1 MQGSTESSGL
11 LGQNYGYF
19 KGLGYGG
26 NHNSV
31 LPPQAIPKSK
41 KKEKWEKACMDNL
54 EREGM
59 KQYIQNLPMTDYYKM
74 ISGEMVYVDLVDDDK
89 DVLYDYI
96 QKSKEELN
104 LPSYLRH
111 WDLMYP
117 IVSKI
122 TGDWALQSDKFR
134 FDTTDSV
141 STNDYIN
148 EKTYKLNTFTEASFK
163 SQMNKLLLMM
173 GEEINPDFKSEEE
186 YNAYQ
191 QNLEQIQKDYFPD
204 KNEFGMKKNWK
215 TEAAQWAEK
224 TWERDYE
231 RYRINI
237 LESMEARDILLTGKS
252 VRHYRI
258 GYDYYYPEYW
268 HPVETF
274 HSKESSITRIEDG
287 EFAGRIK
294 YYTVTEL
301 MNSYGDILNE
311 KQRISIYKSYFGTD
325 YTEHA
330 DTGGNG
336 TGYERE
342 VSIFGEGVFDRV
354 TVPFEGYSDHRMS
367 LDFEDYTGIPLSE
380 RTDLKTGKTF
390 DDYSMPLTTNFVNFG
405 SAIAQNL
412 RNDIEIRTD
421 TIQTTEAYWK
431 GSKKIGLLSYREV
444 SGYLTTVEVD
454 EDVLPEVK
462 DEYKIKNLRKV
473 SLKEFRMLKPEDKE
487 NTIVWVDVPIIYKG
501 IKIQCSGLYNNED
514 IYYVEEMPFQIKGEK
529 GNIFDLK
536 LPVCGHI
543 GESLCKK
550 IRPEQITYNYLLNQ
564 NQGYLEKEI
573 GAFFVIDVNSIP
585 TDHFDLGTSDDL
597 LINLRNLAKTTG
609 LLPTDLSRNNL
620 NQNGGGLLF
629 NPMSYQ
635 NATFTDQLNRNIA
648 LSERYKWMA
657 YEKLG
662 LTPQA
667 MGAPSQYSTAEGIQ
681 VGQQATFAQT
691 HGIDQ
696 TLLENKRT
704 NIEIHMTVAQYC
716 QLNNKDANYIYMG
729 SSNEIEFLQ
738 SIKDDENFSLRHI
751 DVRPTY
757 NARKT
762 REFQQLKQ
770 LLISNNTMG
779 NDAYSLTE
787 LILSDDFLELKDA
800 ARRARMYMDNVRQE
814 GYTNEQELEK
824 QRIAQDM
831 QKHNDQIAV
840 QREKNLASVKVAEL
854 GALGRTAD
862 NSNDENGAEIIQ
874 QNAQLYLKDKEIEN
888 KRASEM
894 DKIRKDLQIAAAK
907 VDQQAQQIMND
918 KEKLK
923 IERERLATQRYI
935 ADAKNRD
942 SVINKN

>member
-1 MQGSTESSGL
+1 MQGNIESSGL
-11 LGQNYGYF
+11 MGENYSYFRGMGYV
-19 KGLGYGG
+19 G

-31 LPPQAIPKSK
+31 LPPQAIPKNK
-41 KKEKWEKACMDNL
+41 KDEKWEKSCLDNL

-59 KQYIQNLPMTDYYKM
+59 RQYSQNLPMTDYYKM

-89 DVLYDYI
+89 DVLYGFV

-122 TGDWALQSDKFR
+122 TGEWALQADKFR
-134 FDTTDSV
+134 FDTTDEV
-141 STNDYIN
+141 STNDYIR
-148 EKTYKLNTFTEASFK
+148 EKTFKLNKFTEALFK
-163 SQMNKLLLMM
+163 SEMNKLMLLN
-173 GEEINPDFKSEEE
+173 GIDISENFQSEEE
-186 YNAYQ
+186 YQKYQ
-191 QNLEQIQKDYFPD
+191 QNLQQIQQDYFPD
-204 KNEFGMKKNWK
+204 RVEQDMKKNWK

-224 TWERDYE
+224 TWERDFE
-231 RYRINI
+231 RFRMNI
-237 LESMEARDILLTGKS
+237 LESLEARDILLTGKS
-252 VRHYRI
+252 VRHYRM

-274 HSKESSITRIEDG
+274 HSKESSLTRIEDG

-301 MNSYGDILNE
+301 MNTYGDILNE

-325 YTEHA
+325 YDEYTYSSSFEKS
-330 DTGGNG
+330 
-336 TGYERE
+336 
-342 VSIFGEGVFDRV
+342 VSLLGEGYFDRMM
-354 TVPFEGYSDHRMS
+354 VPFKGYSDHK
-367 LDFEDYTGIPLSE
+367 LALEFEQATGIPLSE
-380 RTDLKTGKTF
+380 RTDLSTGETH
-390 DDYSMPLTTNFVNFG
+390 DTYSTPLTNNFINFG
-405 SAIAQNL
+405 ASIAQNL
-412 RNDIEIRTD
+412 RNDIQIRTD

-431 GSKKIGLLSYREV
+431 GSKKIGLLSYREI
-444 SGYLTTVEVD
+444 SGYLTTIEVD
-454 EDVLPEVK
+454 EDLLPEVK
-462 DEYKIKNLRKV
+462 EEYKIKNLKKV
-473 SLKEFRMLKPEDKE
+473 SLKEYHLLKPEDKE

-501 IKIQCSGLYNNED
+501 VKIKCSGLYNSED
-514 IYYVEEMPFQIKGEK
+514 IYYVEELPFQIKGEK

-536 LPVCGHI
+536 LPVCGYI

-573 GAFFVIDVNSIP
+573 GAFFVIDVNSLP
-585 TDHFDLGTSDDL
+585 MEHFDLGGGDEV

-609 LLPTDLSRNNL
+609 LLPTDMSRNNL
-620 NQNGGGLLF
+620 NQNGGGLMF

-635 NATFTDQLNRNIA
+635 NATFTDQLQRNIQ

-667 MGAPSQYSTAEGIQ
+667 MGSPSQYSTAEGIQ

-691 HGIDQ
+691 YNIDQ
-696 TLLENKRT
+696 ILLENKRS
-704 NIEIHMTVAQYC
+704 NIEIHMSVAQYC
-716 QLNNKDANYIYMG
+716 QLNNKDANYIYMA
-729 SSNEIEFLQ
+729 SDNEIQFLQ
-738 SIKDDENFSLRHI
+738 SIKEDENFALRQI

-757 NARKT
+757 NAKKN

-770 LLISNNTMG
+770 MLIGNNTMG
-779 NDAYSLTE
+779 HDAYSLTE
-787 LILSDDFLELKDA
+787 LVLSDDFLELKEA
-800 ARRARMYMDNVRQE
+800 ARRARLYMDKVRQE
-814 GYTNEQELEK
+814 DYANQQAIEQKKIDERL
-824 QRIAQDM
+824 QI
-831 QKHNDQIAV
+831 HNDEIAV
-840 QREKNLASVKVAEL
+840 KREKNLAAVKVAEL

-862 NSNDENGAEIIQ
+862 NTNQADGTEIIQ
-874 QNAQLYLKDKEIEN
+874 QNAQLYLKDKEIDN
-888 KRASEM
+888 KRVSEI
-894 DKIRKDLQIAAAK
+894 DKIRKDLQIASAK
-907 VDQQAQQIMND
+907 VDQKAQEILND
-918 KEKLK
+918 KEKINL
-923 IERERLATQRYI
+923 EREKLATQRYI

>member
-1 MQGSTESSGL
+1 MQGNIESSGL
-11 LGQNYGYF
+11 MGENYSYFRGMGYV
-19 KGLGYGG
+19 G

-31 LPPQAIPKSK
+31 LPPQAIPKNK
-41 KKEKWEKACMDNL
+41 KDEKWEKSCLDNL

-59 KQYIQNLPMTDYYKM
+59 RQYSQNLPMTDYYKM

-89 DVLYDYI
+89 DVLYGFV

-122 TGDWALQSDKFR
+122 TGEWALQADKFR
-134 FDTTDSV
+134 FDTTDEV
-141 STNDYIN
+141 STNDYIR
-148 EKTYKLNTFTEASFK
+148 EKTFKLNKFTEALFK
-163 SQMNKLLLMM
+163 SEMNKLMLLN
-173 GEEINPDFKSEEE
+173 GIDVSENFQSEEE
-186 YNAYQ
+186 YQKYQ
-191 QNLEQIQKDYFPD
+191 QNLQQIQQDYFPD
-204 KNEFGMKKNWK
+204 RVEQDMKKNWK

-224 TWERDYE
+224 TWERDFE
-231 RYRINI
+231 RFRMNI
-237 LESMEARDILLTGKS
+237 LESLEARDILLTGKS
-252 VRHYRI
+252 VRHYRM

-274 HSKESSITRIEDG
+274 HSKESSLTRIEDG

-301 MNSYGDILNE
+301 MNTYGDILNE

-325 YTEHA
+325 YDEYTYSSSFEKS
-330 DTGGNG
+330 
-336 TGYERE
+336 
-342 VSIFGEGVFDRV
+342 VSLLGEGYFDRMM
-354 TVPFEGYSDHRMS
+354 VPFKGYSDHK
-367 LDFEDYTGIPLSE
+367 LALEFEQATGIPLSE
-380 RTDLKTGKTF
+380 RTDLSTGETH
-390 DDYSMPLTTNFVNFG
+390 DTYSTPLTNNFINFG
-405 SAIAQNL
+405 ASIAQNL
-412 RNDIEIRTD
+412 RNDIQIRTD

-431 GSKKIGLLSYREV
+431 GSKKIGLLSYREI
-444 SGYLTTVEVD
+444 SGYLTTIEVD
-454 EDVLPEVK
+454 EDLLPEVK
-462 DEYKIKNLRKV
+462 EEYKIKNLKKV
-473 SLKEFRMLKPEDKE
+473 SLKEYHLLKPEDKE

-501 IKIQCSGLYNNED
+501 VKIKCSGLYNSED
-514 IYYVEEMPFQIKGEK
+514 IYYVEELPFQIKGEK

-536 LPVCGHI
+536 LPVCGYI

-573 GAFFVIDVNSIP
+573 GAFFVIDVNSLP
-585 TDHFDLGTSDDL
+585 MEHFDLGGGDEV

-609 LLPTDLSRNNL
+609 LLPTDMSRNNL
-620 NQNGGGLLF
+620 NQNGGGLMF

-635 NATFTDQLNRNIA
+635 NATFTDQLQRNIQ

-667 MGAPSQYSTAEGIQ
+667 MGSPSQYSTAEGIQ

-691 HGIDQ
+691 YNIDQ
-696 TLLENKRT
+696 ILLENKRS
-704 NIEIHMTVAQYC
+704 NIEIHMSVAQYC
-716 QLNNKDANYIYMG
+716 QLNNKDANYIYMA
-729 SSNEIEFLQ
+729 SDNEIQFLQ
-738 SIKDDENFSLRHI
+738 SIKEDENFALRQI

-757 NARKT
+757 NAKKN

-770 LLISNNTMG
+770 MLIGNNTMG
-779 NDAYSLTE
+779 HDAYSLTE
-787 LILSDDFLELKDA
+787 LVLSDDFLELKEA
-800 ARRARMYMDNVRQE
+800 ARRARLYMDKVRQE
-814 GYTNEQELEK
+814 DYANQQAIEQKKIDERL
-824 QRIAQDM
+824 RI
-831 QKHNDQIAV
+831 HNDEIAV
-840 QREKNLASVKVAEL
+840 KREKNLAAVKVAEL

-862 NSNDENGAEIIQ
+862 NSNQEDGTDIIQ
-874 QNAQLYLKDKEIEN
+874 QNAQLYLKDKEIDN
-888 KRASEM
+888 KRASEI
-894 DKIRKDLQIAAAK
+894 DKIRKDLQIASAK
-907 VDQQAQQIMND
+907 VDQKAQEILND
-918 KEKLK
+918 KEKINL
-923 IERERLATQRYI
+923 EREKLATQRYI

>member
-1 MQGSTESSGL
+1 MQGNIESSGIM
-11 LGQNYGYF
+11 GENYAYFRGMGYV
-19 KGLGYGG
+19 G

-31 LPPQAIPKSK
+31 LPPQAIPKNK
-41 KKEKWEKACMDNL
+41 KDEKWEKACLDNL

-59 KQYIQNLPMTDYYKM
+59 RQYFQNLPMTDYYKM
-74 ISGEMVYVDLVDDDK
+74 ISGEMVYVDLVDEDK
-89 DVLYDYI
+89 DILYGFV
-96 QKSKEELN
+96 QKTKEDLD

-122 TGDWALQSDKFR
+122 TGEWALQSDKFR
-134 FDTTDSV
+134 FDTTDEV
-141 STNDYIN
+141 STNDYIR
-148 EKTYKLNTFTEASFK
+148 EKTVKLNKFTEALFK
-163 SQMNKLLLMM
+163 SEMNKLMLLN
-173 GEEINPDFKSEEE
+173 GIDVSENFQSEEE
-186 YNAYQ
+186 YNKYQ
-191 QNLEQIQKDYFPD
+191 QNLQQIQQDYFPD
-204 KNEFGMKKNWK
+204 KVEQDMKKNWK

-224 TWERDYE
+224 TWERDFE
-231 RYRINI
+231 RFRMNI
-237 LESMEARDILLTGKS
+237 LESLEARDILLTGKS

-274 HSKESSITRIEDG
+274 HSKESSLTRIEDG

-301 MNSYGDILNE
+301 MNTYGDILNE

-325 YTEHA
+325 YDEYTYYSSSEKS
-330 DTGGNG
+330 
-336 TGYERE
+336 
-342 VSIFGEGVFDRV
+342 VSLLGEGYFERMM
-354 TVPFEGYSDHRMS
+354 VPFKGYSDHK
-367 LDFEDYTGIPLSE
+367 LALEFEQNTGIPLSE
-380 RTDLKTGKTF
+380 RTDLATGETHST
-390 DDYSMPLTTNFVNFG
+390 YSTPLSNNFINFG
-405 SAIAQNL
+405 ASIAQNL
-412 RNDIEIRTD
+412 RTDIQIRTD
-421 TIQTTEAYWK
+421 TIQTTEVYWK
-431 GSKKIGLLSYREV
+431 GSKKIGLLSYREI

-454 EDVLPEVK
+454 EDLLAEVK
-462 DEYKIKNLRKV
+462 EEYKIKNLKKV
-473 SLKEFRMLKPEDKE
+473 SLKEYHLLKPEDKE

-501 IKIQCSGLYNNED
+501 VKIKCSGLYNSED
-514 IYYVEEMPFQIKGEK
+514 IYSVEELPFQIKGEK

-536 LPVCGHI
+536 LPVCGHV

-573 GAFFVIDVNSIP
+573 GAFFVIDVNSLP
-585 TDHFDLGTSDDL
+585 TEHFNLGGGDDV

-620 NQNGGGLLF
+620 NQNGGGLMF

-635 NATFTDQLNRNIA
+635 NATFTDQLQRNVQ

-667 MGAPSQYSTAEGIQ
+667 MGSPSQYSTAEGIQ

-691 HGIDQ
+691 YNIDQ
-696 TLLENKRT
+696 ILLENKRS
-704 NIEIHMTVAQYC
+704 NVEIHMSIAQYC
-716 QLNNKDANYIYMG
+716 QLNNKDVNYIYMA
-729 SSNEIEFLQ
+729 SDNEIQFLQ
-738 SIKDDENFSLRHI
+738 SIKDDENFALRQI

-757 NARKT
+757 NAKKN

-770 LLISNNTMG
+770 LLIGNNTMG
-779 NDAYSLTE
+779 HDAYSLTE
-787 LILSDDFLELKDA
+787 LVLSDDFLELKEA
-800 ARRARMYMDNVRQE
+800 ARRARLYMDKVRQE
-814 GYTNEQELEK
+814 EYANQQAIEQKKIDERLKMHSDE
-824 QRIAQDM
+824 
-831 QKHNDQIAV
+831 IAV
-840 QREKNLASVKVAEL
+840 KMDKNAVAVKVAEL

-862 NSNDENGAEIIQ
+862 NTNQADGAEIIQ
-874 QNAQLYLKDKEIEN
+874 QNAQLYLKDKELDN

-894 DKIRKDLQIAAAK
+894 DKIRKDLQIASAK
-907 VDQQAQQIMND
+907 VDQKAQEILND
-918 KEKLK
+918 KEKLNL
-923 IERERLATQRYI
+923 EREKLATQRYI

>member
-1 MQGSTESSGL
+1 MQGTTESSGL

-41 KKEKWEKACMDNL
+41 KKDKWEKACMDNL

-148 EKTYKLNTFTEASFK
+148 EKTYKLNAFTEANFK

-191 QNLEQIQKDYFPD
+191 QNLEQIQKEYFPD

-231 RYRINI
+231 RYRLNV

-287 EFAGRIK
+287 EFAGRVK

-301 MNSYGDILNE
+301 MNLYGDILNE

-325 YTEHA
+325 YTEHT
-330 DTGGNG
+330 DTGNS
-336 TGYERE
+336 YERE

-354 TVPFEGYSDHRMS
+354 SVPFEGYSDHRMS
-367 LDFEDYTGIPLSE
+367 LDFEEYTGIPLSE

-431 GSKKIGLLSYREV
+431 GSKKLGLLSYREV

-454 EDVLPEVK
+454 EDILPEVK
-462 DEYKIKNLRKV
+462 EEYKIKNLRKV
-473 SLKEFRMLKPEDKE
+473 SLKEFRMLPPEEKE

-514 IYYVEEMPFQIKGEK
+514 IYYVEELPFQIKGEK

-585 TDHFDLGTSDDL
+585 MDHFDMGGGEDI

-620 NQNGGGLLF
+620 NQNGGGLMF

-635 NATFTDQLNRNIA
+635 NATFTDQLNRNILLA
-648 LSERYKWMA
+648 ERYKWMA

-667 MGAPSQYSTAEGIQ
+667 MGSPSQYSTAEGIQ

-691 HGIDQ
+691 YGIDQ

-716 QLNNKDANYIYMG
+716 QLNNKDANYIYMS

-762 REFQQLKQ
+762 KEFQQLKQ

-787 LILSDDFLELKDA
+787 LILSDDFLELKEA
-800 ARRARMYMDNVRQE
+800 SRRARMYMDSVRQE
-814 GYTNEQELEK
+814 GYANEQELEK
-824 QRIAQDM
+824 QRIGEEM
-831 QKHNDQIAV
+831 QKHNDTIAV

-862 NSNDENGAEIIQ
+862 NSNDEEGADRIER
-874 QNAQLYLKDKEIEN
+874 NAQLYLKGKEIEN
-888 KRASEM
+888 KKIAEM
-894 DKIRKDLQIAAAK
+894 DKIRKDLQIASTK
-907 VDQQAQQIMND
+907 IDQQAQQILLD
-918 KEKLK
+918 REKLK
-923 IERERLATQRYI
+923 IEREKLITKRYEV
-935 ADAKNRD
+935 DGKNRD
-942 SVINKN
+942 SIINKN